1 MAPKNRSGTAGSF
14 HLTKGR
20 AQKTEAQAAGDLWGL
35 HDTLRKFFN

>member
-1 MAPKNRSGTAGSF
+1 MAPKNQSGAAF

-35 HDTLRKFFN
+35 HDALRKFFN